1 MNKARAEREGHGDLT
16 KDNVEELKRLR
27 AEVAEL
33 RMERDVALDVEI
45 VLATLGKVLN
55 REGIFA
61 EGEATMTRFQGS
73 PVAAVEDSESV
84 EP

>member
-1 MNKARAEREGHGDLT
+1 MQVSGRNAISWEERF
-16 KDNVEELKRLR
+16 
-27 AEVAEL
+27 A
-33 RMERDVALDVEI
+33 RDVEYVDRRSLALDLEI

-55 REGIFA
+55 RDGISA

-73 PVAAVEDSESV
+73 PVAAAEDSESV

>member
-1 MNKARAEREGHGDLT
+1 MQVSGRNAISWEERF
-16 KDNVEELKRLR
+16 
-27 AEVAEL
+27 A
-33 RMERDVALDVEI
+33 RDVEYVDRRSLALDVEI

-73 PVAAVEDSESV
+73 PIAAAEDSESV

>member
-1 MNKARAEREGHGDLT
+1 MQVGGR
-16 KDNVEELKRLR
+16 KRHQLGG
-27 AEVAEL
+27 AVA
-33 RMERDVALDVEI
+33 RDVEYVDRRSLALDVEI

-55 REGIFA
+55 REGIPA

-73 PVAAVEDSESV
+73 PVAAAEDSESV

>member
-1 MNKARAEREGHGDLT
+1 MQVSGRNAIRWEERFAWD
-16 KDNVEELKRLR
+16 VEYVDRRSL
-27 AEVAEL
+27 
-33 RMERDVALDVEI
+33 ALDVEI

-55 REGIFA
+55 RQGISA

-73 PVAAVEDSESV
+73 PVAAAEDSESV